1 MAAPKRARVTP
12 PAMEAVWKPAPVEL
26 LDELDAGVLALEPV
40 PVVEGVPVGEPV
52 PEVEPT
58 KNVSI
63 HVAKRIIAGGP

>member
-40 PVVEGVPVGEPV
+40 VEGVPVGEPV
-52 PEVEPT
+52 PEVEPM
-58 KNVSI
+58 KNVSL
-63 HVAKRIIAGGP
+63 HVAKRIRAGGP